1 MTSEETARKILDTML
16 GHLGIPAD
24 VEVEPHE
31 EGACLQI
38 HSPESE
44 LLIGRD
50 GDRLDDLQ
58 YLVNRILR
66 KHVPKCGRVRV
77 DCQHF
82 RAMREDKLRDEVR
95 EIAQRVKASERPFEF
110 RPLNAYYR
118 RIVHNVLLEDSAVES
133 HSPDGDSRLKRI
145 TITPKSST

>member
-1 MTSEETARKILDTML
+1 MTSEANAQNILDTML
-16 GHLGIPAD
+16 GHLGIQAD
-24 VEVEPHE
+24 VEVETGD

-38 HSPESE
+38 RSPESE

-66 KHVPKCGRVRV
+66 KQDPKSERVRV
-77 DCQHF
+77 DCEHF
-82 RAMREDKLRDEVR
+82 RAMCEDKLREEVR
-95 EIAQRVKASERPFEF
+95 QVAERVLASGRPFEF

-118 RIVHNVLLEDSAVES
+118 RIVHNVLIEHDGVES
-133 HSPDGDSRLKRI
+133 HSPGGDSRMKRI
-145 TITPKSST
+145 TIQPKSSA